1 MNPERPVNPGKVL
14 WSGEN
19 PGIYLK
25 EDPNG
30 DWSTLGIFFRVTLS
44 PYGNGCTMIVLERPD
59 EAVGYPEANNFCLHD
74 NESLTDYLVRDFM
87 SKFPSF
93 RGRKG
98 LEAMTRM
105 KINSVT
111 SRGDLRKYQRE
122 SVISHDLEV
131 VMSWEELGEPFAA
144 EVAAEASATGEHEMY
159 SVFIEAKKASISV
172 NGVQSPGEIV
182 SRKFLGR
189 EMSTAFMA
197 ISETWVQ
204 PPG

>member
-25 EDPNG
+25 EDPSG

-44 PYGNGCTMIVLERPD
+44 PHGYGCTMIVLERPD
-59 EAVGYPEANNFCLHD
+59 EAVGYPKANNICLYD
-74 NESLTDYLVRDFM
+74 NEALTEYLVRDFM

-98 LEAMTRM
+98 LEAMTCM
-105 KINSVT
+105 KIDSVT
-111 SRGDLRKYQRE
+111 SRGDLREYRTE
-122 SVISHDLEV
+122 SAISHDLEV

-144 EVAAEASATGEHEMY
+144 EVAVEASATGEHEMY
-159 SVFIEAKKASISV
+159 SVFIDAKKATISI
-172 NGVQSPGEIV
+172 NGVRSPGQTV

-189 EMSTAFMA
+189 EMSTGFMA

-204 PPG
+204 PA